1 VIRKISTPDHA
12 TPLSHDERKGL
23 IPARVSTHAELN
35 ALEEE
40 NILSAMLW
48 AFSRRRDPVSESF
61 GKNLHKRMF
70 GRVWRWAGAYR
81 RSEKNLG
88 VAYGMI
94 PSRMAETMERL
105 AYWCTH
111 KTFETDE
118 IAVRFHHALVSIHP
132 FPNGNGRWSRLMADL
147 LAVRLGRPRFG
158 WGQSALREGDD
169 VRRLYID
176 ALRAADGHDFGPLL
190 HFARR

>member
-1 VIRKISTPDHA
+1 MIGKFSQPDHA
-12 TPLSHDERKGL
+12 TPISHEERKGL
-23 IPARVSTHAELN
+23 IPSHISVRAQLN

-48 AFSRRRDPVSESF
+48 AFSRRRDPVTESF

-70 GRVWRWAGAYR
+70 GKVWRWAGIYR

-88 VAYGMI
+88 VAYGLI
-94 PSRMAETMERL
+94 PSRMAETMERFDF
-105 AYWCTH
+105 WCAH
-111 KTFETDE
+111 ETFDADE

-147 LAVRLGRPRFG
+147 LAVRLGRLRFG
-158 WGQSALREGDD
+158 WGQSAPGSGDD
-169 VRRLYID
+169 VRRQYID
-176 ALRAADGHDFGPLL
+176 ALRIADAHDIMPLL
-190 HFARR
+190 RFARS